1 VEPSHGS
8 GTSAASPLAS
18 AKRRT
23 AARLNPLAVSAI
35 CYAPLAMRRA
45 GPGRHRSSDPRVIRI
60 EEETGEQSMEVTEI
74 RAKIKQIISNV
85 TNIPVAEIGDQ
96 ASYVDELNLDSLSLL
111 EIGVDIDYEFKL
123 GVPEEEMQ
131 EIRTVQDAVDLVVE
145 RLKQKAGTERV
156 A

>member
-1 VEPSHGS
+1 
-8 GTSAASPLAS
+8 
-18 AKRRT
+18 
-23 AARLNPLAVSAI
+23 
-35 CYAPLAMRRA
+35 
-45 GPGRHRSSDPRVIRI
+45 
-60 EEETGEQSMEVTEI
+60 MEVTEI